1 MCKKETEAKDELVE
15 IFKNM
20 TEKDWKN
27 LIEELENVVNS
38 EKRTS
43 SPKKQKLLNR
53 HQIRQITAILKE
65 YSIASSL
72 LLHFGLTLGL

>member
-27 LIEELENVVNS
+27 LIEELENAINS
-38 EKRTS
+38 EKKTS
-43 SPKKQKLLNR
+43 SPEKPKTTKPAPNTT
-53 HQIRQITAILKE
+53 HNSLK
-65 YSIASSL
+65 
-72 LLHFGLTLGL
+72 

>member
-1 MCKKETEAKDELVE
+1 MCETETEAKDELVE

-27 LIEELENVVNS
+27 LIEELENAINS

-43 SPKKQKLLNR
+43 SSKKPQTIKPAQNTTNTNTNWKRLR
-53 HQIRQITAILKE
+53 
-65 YSIASSL
+65 
-72 LLHFGLTLGL
+72 LTD

>member
-1 MCKKETEAKDELVE
+1 MRKKETEAKDELVE

-27 LIEELENVVNS
+27 LIEELENAINS

-43 SPKKQKLLNR
+43 SPKKQKTTKPAQNTT
-53 HQIRQITAILKE
+53 HNKE
-65 YSIASSL
+65 KCE
-72 LLHFGLTLGL
+72 

>member
-1 MCKKETEAKDELVE
+1 MCKTETEAKDELVE

-27 LIEELENVVNS
+27 LIEELEDAINS

-43 SPKKQKLLNR
+43 SPKKSQTIKPAQNTTNTNTNWKRLR
-53 HQIRQITAILKE
+53 
-65 YSIASSL
+65 
-72 LLHFGLTLGL
+72 LTD

>member
-43 SPKKQKLLNR
+43 SPKKQKTTKSASNTTNNSNIKGILN
-53 HQIRQITAILKE
+53 
-65 YSIASSL
+65 S
-72 LLHFGLTLGL
+72 

>member
-1 MCKKETEAKDELVE
+1 MCETGTEAKDELVK

-27 LIEELENVVNS
+27 LIEELENAINS

-43 SPKKQKLLNR
+43 SPKKQKTIKPATNTT
-53 HQIRQITAILKE
+53 HNSMK
-65 YSIASSL
+65 
-72 LLHFGLTLGL
+72 

>member
-1 MCKKETEAKDELVE
+1 MCETETEAKDELVE

-27 LIEELENVVNS
+27 LIEELENAINS

-43 SPKKQKLLNR
+43 SPKKPKTTKSAQNTTHNSMK
-53 HQIRQITAILKE
+53 
-65 YSIASSL
+65 
-72 LLHFGLTLGL
+72 

>member
-1 MCKKETEAKDELVE
+1 MCKKETEERDELVE

-27 LIEELENVVNS
+27 LIEELENAINS

-43 SPKKQKLLNR
+43 SLKKQKTTKPVPN
-53 HQIRQITAILKE
+53 TNKE
-65 YSIASSL
+65 S
-72 LLHFGLTLGL
+72 

>member
-1 MCKKETEAKDELVE
+1 MCKKETEEREELVE

-27 LIEELENVVNS
+27 LIEELENAINS

-43 SPKKQKLLNR
+43 SLKKPKTTKLVQNTT
-53 HQIRQITAILKE
+53 HNSLK
-65 YSIASSL
+65 
-72 LLHFGLTLGL
+72 

>member
-1 MCKKETEAKDELVE
+1 MCETETEERDELVE

-27 LIEELENVVNS
+27 LIEELENAINS

-43 SPKKQKLLNR
+43 SLKKPKTTKPAQNTT
-53 HQIRQITAILKE
+53 HNSLK
-65 YSIASSL
+65 
-72 LLHFGLTLGL
+72 

>member
-1 MCKKETEAKDELVE
+1 MRKKETEAKDELVE

-27 LIEELENVVNS
+27 LIEELEEAINS

-43 SPKKQKLLNR
+43 SPKKPKN
-53 HQIRQITAILKE
+53 
-65 YSIASSL
+65 Y
-72 LLHFGLTLGL
+72 

>member
-1 MCKKETEAKDELVE
+1 MCEKEAKDELVE

-27 LIEELENVVNS
+27 LIEELESAINS

-43 SPKKQKLLNR
+43 SPKKPKTTKPVPNTT
-53 HQIRQITAILKE
+53 HNSLK
-65 YSIASSL
+65 
-72 LLHFGLTLGL
+72 